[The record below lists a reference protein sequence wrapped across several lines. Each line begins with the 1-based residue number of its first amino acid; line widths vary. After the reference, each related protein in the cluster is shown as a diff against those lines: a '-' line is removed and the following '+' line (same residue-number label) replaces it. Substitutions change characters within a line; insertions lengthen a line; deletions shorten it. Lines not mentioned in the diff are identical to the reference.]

1 LGCARFTQARST
13 AEAMWDKLR
22 FRRLEV
28 VENYLSPRVESDDM
42 EAKGK

>member
-13 AEAMWDKLR
+13 AEARWDRLG
-22 FRRLEV
+22 FRWLEV
-28 VENYLSPRVESDDM
+28 VENYLPLRAESDDM